1 MLRVARFKMGN
12 SLDRCCSC
20 NDGASAK
27 FPPKKLEPL
36 RSQADQMMHVRPL
49 PDFVKACHRLMN
61 VRCLAD
67 VEPGGAPCAA
77 TLWTPPSPFPV
88 QGAER
93 SETKGND
100 PVTWA
105 GGMGEEGV
113 TSYTIHPSPAS
124 TPRDIKK
131 NCTLLAGG
139 GLERCFK

>member
-1 MLRVARFKMGN
+1 MLRVTRFKMGN

-88 QGAER
+88 QGSARLR
-93 SETKGND
+93 SVRLRFSRSAAAIAC
-100 PVTWA
+100 PP
-105 GGMGEEGV
+105 
-113 TSYTIHPSPAS
+113 PSPSALKQRLRLVNVVFTRNTS
-124 TPRDIKK
+124 AIACPPPSRS
-131 NCTLLAGG
+131 
-139 GLERCFK
+139 